1 MQPDNWGH
9 IYRINEV
16 LQKGDVLA
24 LAADRKMGDHTISCP
39 FLGADAQWSTGAF
52 RICQALKQPVLLVF
66 VIKEGTKKYRVF
78 SEELQPTKDL
88 VNQYAAKVEQMAL
101 KYPYQWFNFYDFWA
115 R

>member
-1 MQPDNWGH
+1 M
-9 IYRINEV
+9 
-16 LQKGDVLA
+16 
-24 LAADRKMGDHTISCP
+24 
-39 FLGADAQWSTGAF
+39 
-52 RICQALKQPVLLVF
+52 KQPVLLVF
-66 VIKEGTKKYRVF
+66 VIKEGTKRYRVF